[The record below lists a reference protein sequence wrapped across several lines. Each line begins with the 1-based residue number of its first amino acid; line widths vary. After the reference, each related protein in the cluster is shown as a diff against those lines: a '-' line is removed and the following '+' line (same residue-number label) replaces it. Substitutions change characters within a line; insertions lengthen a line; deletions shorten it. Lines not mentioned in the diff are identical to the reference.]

1 MERFISV
8 APKALRRVP
17 DRAVTFNPNSAWAWA
32 ARGYV
37 LVLRNR
43 PELAIDAFQRA
54 MRLSPLDPQTYY
66 FAGGIAFACLY
77 MGRFE
82 EAVEWA
88 DRSFDQEPR
97 FTSVLRLKLVA
108 CAQLGRI
115 AEARQCLR
123 QVLDSTRTDDHAIE
137 GLSGDVCYAGDP
149 ECLDRRLPQS
159 RAARRMTA
167 IRRLAAILAADDAI
181 VFLDA
186 APENEIQDPGLR
198 RKIRDFAIAV
208 ASNHENS
215 AAISGRLDSR

>member
-1 MERFISV
+1 MRESGQLAVQAVRLGNDD
-8 APKALRRVP
+8 PEALSMGGHGAIYFSRAQGIAESAS

-37 LVLRNR
+37 LALRNR

-97 FTSVLRLKLVA
+97 FTPVLRLKLVA

-115 AEARQCLR
+115 EEARQCLR
-123 QVLDSTRTDDHAIE
+123 QVLELH
-137 GLSGDVCYAGDP
+137 P
-149 ECLDRRLPQS
+149 
-159 RAARRMTA
+159 
-167 IRRLAAILAADDAI
+167 
-181 VFLDA
+181 
-186 APENEIQDPGLR
+186 N
-198 RKIRDFAIAV
+198 
-208 ASNHENS
+208 
-215 AAISGRLDSR
+215 